1 VVDFDSLNVRDGG
14 EGQRR
19 WVEAG
24 RPTVPSLVM
33 GGEAIP
39 VLHVSQ
45 IAEALGLPLPAAG
58 VPLRAGRGAAAILEA
73 WLRHLPALGWQELL
87 RPTPSRGRSLRNLT
101 VNVFH
106 PFELLP
112 STWRTEAFGWRPEE
126 DAARERLLADP
137 RAVLGFAATA
147 AAGWNTFLDTCGA
160 DLGARDPR
168 VATPRGAVTFSALL
182 EFQRWHAA
190 YHYRQLV
197 DAAGVRDPLDLEPLS
212 LTLPAQIY

>member
-1 VVDFDSLNVRDGG
+1 MDGAA
-14 EGQRR
+14 
-19 WVEAG
+19 V
-24 RPTVPSLVM
+24 
-33 GGEAIP
+33 P

-45 IAEALGLPLPAAG
+45 IARALGLALPPAGAPLEAG
-58 VPLRAGRGAAAILEA
+58 LDAAAILDA
-73 WLRHLPALGWQELL
+73 WLGHLPALGWEELL

-112 STWRTEAFGWRPEE
+112 AAWISRELDWRPEE
-126 DAARERLLADP
+126 DEARERRLAD
-137 RAVLGFAATA
+137 REAVQRFATA
-147 AAGWNTFLDTCGA
+147 AATGWQSFLDAHGA
-160 DLGARDPR
+160 DLGNRDPP

-197 DAAGVRDPLDLEPLS
+197 DATDVRYPLDLAPFS
-212 LTLPAQIY
+212 LALPDGIYY